1 LKISVV
7 VVGKTVK
14 GFVLQGVEEYLKRLK
29 RYLKVDLVV
38 IPDVKSGKS
47 LPVDQLMRKE
57 AEQILLAIGNCKDV
71 FLLDEKGVE
80 YTSEELATFIE
91 GKMVAGAKEVVFIIG
106 GAYGVTPEIKSR
118 ASGVIALSKLTFSH
132 QMVRVV
138 LLEQIY
144 RSMTIIRGEPYHHA

>member
-1 LKISVV
+1 MKISVV

-38 IPDVKSGKS
+38 IPDVKAGKS

-57 AEQILLAIGNCKDV
+57 AEQILLAIGNCKEV
-71 FLLDEKGVE
+71 FLLDEKGAE
-80 YTSEELATFIE
+80 YTSEELASFIE
-91 GKMVAGAKEVVFIIG
+91 GKMVAGAKEVVFIVG
-106 GAYGVTPEIKSR
+106 GAYGVTHEVKSR
-118 ASGVIALSKLTFSH
+118 VSGVVALSKLTFSH

>member
-1 LKISVV
+1 MKISVV

-38 IPDVKSGKS
+38 IPDVKAGKS

-57 AEQILLAIGNCKDV
+57 AKQILLAIGSCKEV
-71 FLLDEKGVE
+71 FLLDEKGAE
-80 YTSEELATFIE
+80 YTSEELASFIE
-91 GKMVAGAKEVVFIIG
+91 GKMVAGAKEVVFIVG
-106 GAYGVTPEIKSR
+106 GAYGVTHEVKSR
-118 ASGVIALSKLTFSH
+118 VSGVVALSKLTFSH

>member
-1 LKISVV
+1 MKISVV